1 MDSLDFA
8 FMTKEEIRD
17 MYQPSKAND
26 ELKEKEKSIS
36 VVLDDGLDIAKK
48 NGKKVKKPRTKDM
61 WDSL

>member
-1 MDSLDFA
+1 
-8 FMTKEEIRD
+8 MTKEEIRD